1 MQSNNLQNQKNK
13 RKNMDITLALG
24 GGGAKGNS
32 HIGVIRR
39 LEKEGYKIRSVAGT
53 SFGGLVA
60 ILYAFGRTPDAIE
73 EIFTLTDQGSL
84 YARDANDGPAL
95 LGLSGVRKLLDT
107 ILGEKTFDDLKI
119 PCAVTAVDTKTG
131 SEVVISEGFL
141 RDGVLA
147 TIALPGI
154 FPPLRLNDWELMDG
168 GVLNPV
174 PVTVARMLSPGLPI
188 VAVVLNDP
196 LDTPVRTYTIPVPS
210 MLPKQ
215 ITDRIHRLHF
225 AQAFD
230 IFMRAVDL
238 SSRAVAHYRLAA
250 DAPDVIIRPKVQHID
265 LLDKVIV
272 KDVALLGESAVEEVL
287 PQLKKITSWTSRVKK
302 IFGGKR

>member
-1 MQSNNLQNQKNK
+1 ME
-13 RKNMDITLALG
+13 ITLALG

-39 LEKEGYKIRSVAGT
+39 LEKEGYQIRSVAGT

-60 ILYAFGRTPDAIE
+60 ILYASGLTPNEIE
-73 EIFTLTDQGSL
+73 EIFTSTDQGSL
-84 YARDANDGPAL
+84 YVRDSNDGPSL
-95 LGLSGVRKLLDT
+95 LGLSGVRKLLDSV
-107 ILGEKTFDDLKI
+107 LGDKTFDDLKI

-147 TIALPGI
+147 TIALPGV
-154 FPPLRLNDWELMDG
+154 FPPHPLNDWELMDG

-174 PVTVARMLSPGLPI
+174 PVSVARMLSPDLPI

-196 LDTPVRTYTIPVPS
+196 LDNPLRTYSIPVPS
-210 MLPKQ
+210 ILPKQ
-215 ITDRIHRLHF
+215 ITDRIHRLHV

-238 SSRAVAHYRLAA
+238 SSRAVAHYRLES
-250 DAPDVIIRPKVQHID
+250 DAPDIIVRPDVHHLE
-265 LLDKVIV
+265 LLDKVVV
-272 KDVALLGESAVEEVL
+272 KDVALLGDAAVEEIL
-287 PQLKKITSWTSRVKK
+287 PQLKKITSWTGRLNRKF
-302 IFGGKR
+302 FGGKR

>member
-1 MQSNNLQNQKNK
+1 
-13 RKNMDITLALG
+13 MDITLALG

-39 LEKEGYKIRSVAGT
+39 LEKEGYQIRSVAGT

-60 ILYAFGRTPDAIE
+60 ILYASGLTPNEIE
-73 EIFTLTDQGSL
+73 EIFTSTDQGSL
-84 YARDANDGPAL
+84 YVRDSNDGPSL
-95 LGLSGVRKLLDT
+95 LGLSGVRKLLDE
-107 ILGEKTFDDLKI
+107 ILGDKTFNDLKI
-119 PCAVTAVDTKTG
+119 PCAVTAVDTMTG
-131 SEVVISEGFL
+131 SEVVISKGYL

-154 FPPLRLNDWELMDG
+154 FPPLQLNGWKLMDG

-174 PVTVARMLSPGLPI
+174 PVSVARMLSPNLPI

-196 LDTPVRTYTIPVPS
+196 LDIPVRTYSIPVPAI
-210 MLPKQ
+210 LPKR
-215 ITDRIHRLHF
+215 ITDRIYRLHI

-238 SSRAVAHYRLAA
+238 SSRAVAHYRLEA
-250 DAPDVIIRPKVQHID
+250 DKPDIIVRPNVHHLE
-265 LLDKVIV
+265 LLDKVVV
-272 KDVALLGESAVEEVL
+272 KDVAILGEVAVEAIL
-287 PQLKKITSWTSRVKK
+287 PQLKKVTSWQSRLNKK
-302 IFGGKR
+302 LFGGRR

>member
-1 MQSNNLQNQKNK
+1 ME
-13 RKNMDITLALG
+13 ITLALG

-39 LEKEGYKIRSVAGT
+39 LEKEGYQIRSVAGT

-60 ILYAFGRTPDAIE
+60 ILYASGLTPNEIE
-73 EIFTLTDQGSL
+73 EIFTSTDQGSL
-84 YARDANDGPAL
+84 YVRDSNDGPSL
-95 LGLSGVRKLLDT
+95 LGLSGVRKLLDSV
-107 ILGEKTFDDLKI
+107 LGDKTFDDLKI

-147 TIALPGI
+147 TIALPGV
-154 FPPLRLNDWELMDG
+154 FPPHRLNDWELMDG

-174 PVTVARMLSPGLPI
+174 PVSVARMLSPDLPI

-196 LDTPVRTYTIPVPS
+196 LDNPLRTYSIPVPS
-210 MLPKQ
+210 ILPKQ
-215 ITDRIHRLHF
+215 ITDRIHRLHV

-238 SSRAVAHYRLAA
+238 SSRAVAHYRLES
-250 DAPDVIIRPKVQHID
+250 DAPDIIIRPDVHHLE
-265 LLDKVIV
+265 LLDKVVV
-272 KDVALLGESAVEEVL
+272 KDVALLGDAAVEEIL
-287 PQLKKITSWTSRVKK
+287 PQLKKITSWTGRLNRKF
-302 IFGGKR
+302 FGGKR

>member
-1 MQSNNLQNQKNK
+1 ME
-13 RKNMDITLALG
+13 ITLALG

-39 LEKEGYKIRSVAGT
+39 LEKEGYQIRSVAGT

-60 ILYAFGRTPDAIE
+60 ILYASGLTPNEIE
-73 EIFTLTDQGSL
+73 EVFTSTDQGSL
-84 YARDANDGPAL
+84 YVRDSNDGPSL
-95 LGLSGVRKLLDT
+95 LGLSGVRKLLDSV
-107 ILGEKTFDDLKI
+107 LGDKTFDDLKI

-147 TIALPGI
+147 TIALPGV
-154 FPPLRLNDWELMDG
+154 FPPHRLNDWELMDG

-174 PVTVARMLSPGLPI
+174 PVSVARILSPDLPI

-196 LDTPVRTYTIPVPS
+196 LDNPLRTYSIPVPS
-210 MLPKQ
+210 ILPKQ
-215 ITDRIHRLHF
+215 ITDRIHRLHV

-238 SSRAVAHYRLAA
+238 SSRAVAHYRLES
-250 DAPDVIIRPKVQHID
+250 DAPDIIVRPDVHHLE
-265 LLDKVIV
+265 LLDKVVV
-272 KDVALLGESAVEEVL
+272 KDVALLGDAAVEEIL
-287 PQLKKITSWTSRVKK
+287 PQLKKITSWTGRLNRKF
-302 IFGGKR
+302 FGGKR

>member
-1 MQSNNLQNQKNK
+1 
-13 RKNMDITLALG
+13 MDITLALG
-24 GGGAKGNS
+24 GGGAKGNA
-32 HIGVIRR
+32 HIGAIRR
-39 LEKEGYKIRSVAGT
+39 LEKEGYRIRSVAGT

-60 ILYAFGRTPDAIE
+60 ILYASGLTPDEME
-73 EIFTLTDQGSL
+73 EVFTSTDQGSL
-84 YARDANDGPAL
+84 YARDSRDGPSL
-95 LGLSGVRKLLDT
+95 LGLSGVRKLLDAL
-107 ILGEKTFDDLKI
+107 LGDKTFDDLKI

-174 PVTVARMLSPGLPI
+174 PVTVARMLSPDLPI
-188 VAVVLNDP
+188 IAIVLNDP
-196 LDTPVRTYTIPVPS
+196 LDIPVRTYSIPFPS
-210 MLPKQ
+210 MFPKP
-215 ITDRIHRLHF
+215 ITDRIYRLHV
-225 AQAFD
+225 AQAYD

-238 SSRAVAHYRLAA
+238 SSRAVAHYRLLA
-250 DAPDVIIRPKVQHID
+250 DAPDIIVRPHVHHLE

-272 KDVALLGESAVEEVL
+272 KDVAMLGEIAVEEIL
-287 PQLKKITSWTSRVKK
+287 PELKKVTSWPSRMNRRL
-302 IFGGKR
+302 FGGKR

>member
-1 MQSNNLQNQKNK
+1 MEGYKK
-13 RKNMDITLALG
+13 IMDITLALG

-32 HIGVIRR
+32 HIGVLRR
-39 LEKEGYKIRSVAGT
+39 LEKEGYKIRSVGGT

-60 ILYAFGRTPDAIE
+60 ILYAAGRTPDEIE
-73 EIFTLTDQGSL
+73 EVFTSTDQGSL
-84 YARDANDGPAL
+84 YARDSNEGPSL

-107 ILGEKTFDDLKI
+107 ILGDKTFDDLKI

-154 FPPLRLNDWELMDG
+154 FPPHRLNDWDLMDG

-174 PVTVARMLSPGLPI
+174 PVSVARILSPDLPI

-196 LDTPVRTYTIPVPS
+196 LDIPVRTYSIPVPS
-210 MLPKQ
+210 MMPKQ
-215 ITDRIHRLHF
+215 ITDRIYRLHV

-238 SSRAVAHYRLAA
+238 SSRAVAHYRLES
-250 DAPDVIIRPKVQHID
+250 DAPDVSIRPNVHHLD
-265 LLDKVIV
+265 LLDKVV
-272 KDVALLGESAVEEVL
+272 LKDVALLGEDAVEAVL
-287 PQLKKITSWTSRVKK
+287 PELKKAVSWTRRVNK
-302 IFGGKR
+302 IFFGGKR

>member
-1 MQSNNLQNQKNK
+1 ME
-13 RKNMDITLALG
+13 ITLALG

-39 LEKEGYKIRSVAGT
+39 LEKEGYQIRSVAGT

-60 ILYAFGRTPDAIE
+60 ILYASGLTPNEIE
-73 EIFTLTDQGSL
+73 EIFTSTDQGSL
-84 YARDANDGPAL
+84 YVRDSNDGPSL
-95 LGLSGVRKLLDT
+95 LGLSGVRKLLDSV
-107 ILGEKTFDDLKI
+107 LGDKTFDDLKI

-147 TIALPGI
+147 TIALPGV
-154 FPPLRLNDWELMDG
+154 FPPHPLNDWELMDG

-174 PVTVARMLSPGLPI
+174 PVSVARMLSPDLPI

-196 LDTPVRTYTIPVPS
+196 LDNPLRTYSIPVPS
-210 MLPKQ
+210 ILPKQ
-215 ITDRIHRLHF
+215 ITDRIHRLHV

-238 SSRAVAHYRLAA
+238 SSRAVAHYRLES
-250 DAPDVIIRPKVQHID
+250 DAPDIIVRPDVHHLE
-265 LLDKVIV
+265 LLDKVVV
-272 KDVALLGESAVEEVL
+272 KDVALLGDVAVEEIL
-287 PQLKKITSWTSRVKK
+287 PQLKKITSWTGRLNRKL
-302 IFGGKR
+302 FGGKR

>member
-1 MQSNNLQNQKNK
+1 ME
-13 RKNMDITLALG
+13 ITLALG

-39 LEKEGYKIRSVAGT
+39 LEKEGYQIRSVAGT

-60 ILYAFGRTPDAIE
+60 ILYASGLTPNEIE
-73 EIFTLTDQGSL
+73 EIFTSTDQGSL
-84 YARDANDGPAL
+84 YVRDSNDGPSL
-95 LGLSGVRKLLDT
+95 LGLSGVRKLLDSV
-107 ILGEKTFDDLKI
+107 LGDKTFDDLKI

-147 TIALPGI
+147 TIALPGV
-154 FPPLRLNDWELMDG
+154 FPPHPLNDWELMDG

-174 PVTVARMLSPGLPI
+174 PVSVARMLSPDLPI
-188 VAVVLNDP
+188 VAVVLNEP
-196 LDTPVRTYTIPVPS
+196 LDNPLRTYSIPVPS
-210 MLPKQ
+210 ILPKQ
-215 ITDRIHRLHF
+215 ITERIHRLHV

-238 SSRAVAHYRLAA
+238 SSRAVAHYRLES
-250 DAPDVIIRPKVQHID
+250 DAPDIIIRPDVHHLE
-265 LLDKVIV
+265 LLDKVVV
-272 KDVALLGESAVEEVL
+272 KDVALLGDVAVEEIL
-287 PQLKKITSWTSRVKK
+287 PQLKKITSWTGRLNRKL
-302 IFGGKR
+302 FGGKR